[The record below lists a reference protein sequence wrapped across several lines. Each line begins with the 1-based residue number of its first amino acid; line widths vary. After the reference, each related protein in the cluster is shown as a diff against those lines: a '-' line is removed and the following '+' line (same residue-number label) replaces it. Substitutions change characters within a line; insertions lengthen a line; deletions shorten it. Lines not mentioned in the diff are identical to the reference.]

1 MLDAP
6 LGHWILKMKIELE
19 GIPNKAQTICLTTL
33 AIYALSMIVSLCI
46 NAPKITDISARLRYC
61 LPWLI
66 VFVIF
71 VCITLLVCYYF
82 PNIKELKSKFIKTYR
97 FMEEFGYHCE
107 SSYYSKKDKTIEYRY
122 THNNFAPVVFIL
134 HIRRGTAPYFVT
146 SNEEYVNMWLFLE
159 YLDEDI
165 ADVIE
170 DDDAFKQC
178 MEIMTDYMRAKPVLF
193 SKELED
199 CKNLTF
205 DLYRMPD
212 SRSSEYCLGCYYG
225 SCFIDFNI
233 KNELVFLERISCDG
247 LGCFEIS
254 NPEAT
259 LTAEESELFKA
270 EMKKNYFSQK
280 VVRPLVLKLI
290 NLNENLICEEVFD
303 KYPLLRIN
311 T

>member
-1 MLDAP
+1 MDTSCHLRLKTSRLYDIMRNSRKGVVRTP
-6 LGHWILKMKIELE
+6 SLERWILKMKIELE

-46 NAPKITDISARLRYC
+46 NAPKSTDISARLRYC

-205 DLYRMPD
+205 DLHRMPD

-225 SCFIDFNI
+225 SCFIDFI
-233 KNELVFLERISCDG
+233 
-247 LGCFEIS
+247 
-254 NPEAT
+254 
-259 LTAEESELFKA
+259 
-270 EMKKNYFSQK
+270 
-280 VVRPLVLKLI
+280 
-290 NLNENLICEEVFD
+290 
-303 KYPLLRIN
+303 
-311 T
+311 